1 MNILG
6 SIENMLMDETREES
20 CYFPEIGE
28 IMDKM
33 HSNIPATIFNTT
45 KVPVS
50 TNIREESF
58 EGRTYSRAVMYLLT
72 NGCEWA
78 LKSANGCTMCG
89 HLAKQTRRAEQIN
102 DEDLIS
108 QFRKEFALVNF
119 KENPLLNLYNNGS
132 FFNKREISA
141 YARKKILEII
151 STNKNIKMLV
161 LETRPEFVCEDDII
175 KIKELLP
182 DIHVEVAIGLELFDD
197 YYRTI
202 CINKGF
208 TLSQYE
214 KAATIITRHL
224 NLRTY
229 ILLKPPFFTEKEAI
243 EEACRAIEYAFSMGS
258 RIVSLEGCTVQDYTL
273 VKYLYDLGMYN
284 PPKLWSIVEVIKRVK
299 AKGQLIIGMFQF
311 YPSPATVPNNCE
323 CCNKEIMDKF
333 KLYNQTLDREIFN
346 SFSCDCRQEWEKL
359 LEKPTI
365 PFDMRIKNFITE
377 MKKDY

>member
-1 MNILG
+1 MTILG

-28 IMDKM
+28 IMGRM
-33 HSNIPATIFNTT
+33 HANIPTTTFNTS

-50 TNIREESF
+50 TNIREEFF
-58 EGRTYSRAVMYLLT
+58 EGQIYSRAVMYLLT

-78 LKSANGCTMCG
+78 LKDANGCTMCG
-89 HLAKQTRRAEQIN
+89 HLAKQTRRDEQVS
-102 DEDLIS
+102 DDDLIS

-119 KENPLLNLYNNGS
+119 VENPLLNLYNNGS

-141 YARKKILEII
+141 YARKEILEII
-151 STNKNIKMLV
+151 GSNKDIKMLV

-175 KIKELLP
+175 EIKKLLP

-197 YYRTI
+197 YYRSI

-214 KAATIITRHL
+214 KAAKIITRHL

-243 EEACRAIEYAFSMGS
+243 EEACKTIEFAFSLGS
-258 RIVSLEGCTVQDYTL
+258 RIVSLEGCTVQDHTL
-273 VKYLYDLGMYN
+273 VKYLYDMGMYN
-284 PPKLWSIVEVIKRVK
+284 TPKLWSIIEVIKRVK
-299 AKGQLIIGMFQF
+299 AKGQLVIGMFQF

-323 CCNKEIMDKF
+323 QCNKEIMNKI

-346 SFSCDCRQEWEKL
+346 SLSCGCKEEWKKL
-359 LEKPTI
+359 LVNQTI
-365 PFDMRIKNFITE
+365 PFNMRIENFITE
-377 MKKDY
+377 MKRDH